1 MSQIIPTGTIVPYAG
16 SFNDS
21 SIAALNALGWLPC
34 DGASYPKKT
43 YIYLAL
49 SISNNFGGTGGF
61 EGNFNVPDLR
71 GRFMRGVSNE
81 SGKDPDA
88 SSRTIS
94 GAGGNVGNNVGSLQN
109 FATSKP
115 NVPFTTDSAG
125 EHMHNVPHLP
135 VNNNAYAI
143 AGSHYGLWNEG
154 SVATSSSGNHIHT
167 LEGFDNENRPS
178 NTYVNFI
185 IKFSDQ

>member
-16 SFNDS
+16 NFTED

-71 GRFMRGVSNE
+71 GRFLRGVSN
-81 SGKDPDA
+81 SSQRDPDTA
-88 SSRTIS
+88 TRTAIS
-94 GAGGNVGNNVGSLQN
+94 AGGNTGNNVGSLQN

-115 NVPFTTDSAG
+115 NIPFTTDSAG
-125 EHMHNVPHLP
+125 QHLHNVPHLP

-154 SVATSSSGNHIHT
+154 SVTTSTSGNHIHT
-167 LEGFDNENRPS
+167 LSGFDTENRPINS
-178 NTYVNFI
+178 YVNFI